1 MSSGKRK
8 TKVSLWKR
16 ANTIEYGFIQFL
28 QTTQNLE
35 KMSEKKLTNAVY
47 TPALNVC
54 VANRSPKISKASFLA
69 LWWVSDKDVTEIY
82 RDPLHFETYRRH
94 NTKSVR

>member
-1 MSSGKRK
+1 MSSGTRK

-35 KMSEKKLTNAVY
+35 KMSEKN
-47 TPALNVC
+47 
-54 VANRSPKISKASFLA
+54 
-69 LWWVSDKDVTEIY
+69 
-82 RDPLHFETYRRH
+82 
-94 NTKSVR
+94 